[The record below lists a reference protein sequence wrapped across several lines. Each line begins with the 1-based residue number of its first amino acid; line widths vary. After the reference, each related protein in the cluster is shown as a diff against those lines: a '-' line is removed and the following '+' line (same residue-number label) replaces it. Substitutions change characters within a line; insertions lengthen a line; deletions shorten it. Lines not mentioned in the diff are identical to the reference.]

1 MIILNRRKDRERL
14 DINPAEFFKTFKDFK
29 GDLEQTLNQL
39 QELMNSN
46 ADIIDAKSKTRIADI
61 KKGDKFYGSITTT
74 IKDPNTGKKVRTEIT
89 DTFEM
94 VDPGTNGGSISVKNS
109 NGNTFKTSRRGIKL
123 RSKTIDKE
131 LLEAKKKLE
140 EEIKRKEEEKRIME
154 EKGVDFNK
162 ADTPTRLRRTIEAGI
177 KNIWLCGP
185 AGSGKSVMTR
195 NLANELGLPYLCISC
210 GIGTSSTEFLG
221 YKYPNRESTRFAEYY
236 SKPSIILL
244 DEFTALDPAVAQICN
259 AALANDEIET
269 TTGTVYRDPNCIIVA
284 TSNTY
289 GGGASRQYVANN
301 QLDAST
307 IDRFIGG
314 IIEVNYSE
322 EYESQYDSEVVSY
335 VHSLREVIKE
345 YDLRRIASTRMIQ
358 AGTALKKSY
367 VKNWKQQLIINWA
380 DNEKKIVQDLVL
392 TQNYGEAA

>member
-1 MIILNRRKDRERL
+1 MIILNRKKDREEL
-14 DINPAEFFKTFKDFK
+14 AKNPLEFFKSQFSNNTKQIK
-29 GDLEQTLNQL
+29 ELLEQQL
-39 QELMNSN
+39 KESQS
-46 ADIIDAKSKTRIADI
+46 IIDAKSRISVKDI

-74 IKDPNTGKKVRTEIT
+74 ITDPNTKKKVRTEIT

-94 VDPGTNGGSISVKNS
+94 VNPGANGGTITVKNS
-109 NGNTFKTSRRGIKL
+109 EGKEFKTSRKGIKL
-123 RSKTIDKE
+123 RSRTEDKE
-131 LLEAKKKLE
+131 ILDALKKIE
-140 EEIKRKEEEKRIME
+140 EEIKAKEEQERILQ
-154 EKGVDFNK
+154 EKGLDFSK
-162 ADTPTRLRRTIEAGI
+162 SDTPTRLERVIKSGI

-195 NLANELGLPYLCISC
+195 NLANKLGLPYLCISC

-221 YKYPNRESTRFAEYY
+221 YKYPTRESTKFAEYY

-289 GGGASRQYVANN
+289 GSGASRQYVANN

-307 IDRFIGG
+307 IDRFVGG
-314 IIEVNYSE
+314 IIEVTYSE
-322 EYESQYDSEVVSY
+322 AFESQYDNEVVSY
-335 VHSLREVIKE
+335 VQDLRTIIKD

-358 AGTALKKSY
+358 AGVALKNNY
-367 VKNWKQQLIINWA
+367 VIDWKQQLIINWT
-380 DNEKKIVQDLVL
+380 DNERNIVQRYFEDHNK
-392 TQNYGEAA
+392 TETIAA

>member
-1 MIILNRRKDRERL
+1 MIILNRKKDRDLL
-14 DINPAEFFKTFKDFK
+14 DLDPNEFFKGFEDVN
-29 GDLEQTLNQL
+29 GDLQKTLRDIKQIIDR
-39 QELMNSN
+39 EES
-46 ADIIDAKSKTRIADI
+46 IIDAKSKTSI
-61 KKGDKFYGSITTT
+61 KNINGGNKFYGSVTTT

-89 DTFEM
+89 DIFEM
-94 VDPGTNGGSISVKNS
+94 INSGANGGNVTVKDS
-109 NGNTFKTSRRGIKL
+109 KGNLFKTSKKGIKL
-123 RSKTIDKE
+123 RSYIIDKKLIEEKQRIEEE
-131 LLEAKKKLE
+131 LKKKQEELRKLE
-140 EEIKRKEEEKRIME
+140 E
-154 EKGVDFNK
+154 KGIDFSTS
-162 ADTPTRLRRTIEAGI
+162 DTPTRLRRTIEAGI

-195 NLANELGLPYLCISC
+195 NLAKELNLPYLCISC

-221 YKYPNRESTRFAEYY
+221 YKYPNRESTKFAEYY

-244 DEFTALDPAVAQICN
+244 DEFTALDPSVAQICN

-269 TTGTVYRDPNCIIVA
+269 TTGTVHRDPNCIIVA

-314 IIEVNYSE
+314 IIEVDYSE
-322 EYESQYDSEVVSY
+322 QYESQYDPEVVIY
-335 VHSLREVIKE
+335 VRKLRSLIKE

-358 AGTALKKSY
+358 AGVALKKCY
-367 VKNWKQQLIINWA
+367 VKDWKQQLIINWA
-380 DNEKKIVQDLVL
+380 DNEKKIVHDILYSQFE
-392 TQNYGEAA
+392 NAA